1 MDCFWIGYG
10 LMGGNKIKEI
20 DLNKLIKK
28 RINLIFTTLRNRSD
42 LYKENLI
49 NSFKE
54 EILPGFKNEE
64 FKPVIDKIYKFEEI
78 NEAHMRMEKN
88 LNKGKIIINLEI

>member
-1 MDCFWIGYG
+1 
-10 LMGGNKIKEI
+10 MGGNKIKEI
-20 DLNKLIKK
+20 DLNKLMKK
-28 RINLIFTTLRNRSD
+28 RINLIYTTLRNRSD

-54 EILPGFKNEE
+54 EILPGFIKGE
-64 FKPVIDKIYKFEEI
+64 FKPVIDKIYKLSEI
-78 NEAHMRMEKN
+78 NEAHLRMEEN